1 MTSPPPSSPHD
12 PRHGS
17 LSGGPPPGP
26 HPAYPPHPGRPG
38 PGYPPRP
45 GHPGRPG
52 PGYPAPG
59 YAPSP
64 VPPAAAFTPRY
75 RRTAWVLIWVPVVL
89 MVAAGALSI
98 GLLAYADSD
107 PSNNSAAGYLALLMW
122 AAMLVVGP
130 LLLGAFVPGCVML
143 ARSNRAR
150 ALTQVTGYRPPA

>member
-1 MTSPPPSSPHD
+1 
-12 PRHGS
+12 
-17 LSGGPPPGP
+17 
-26 HPAYPPHPGRPG
+26 
-38 PGYPPRP
+38 
-45 GHPGRPG
+45 
-52 PGYPAPG
+52 
-59 YAPSP
+59 

>member
-1 MTSPPPSSPHD
+1 MTSPPPSFPHD

-38 PGYPPRP
+38 PGYPPR
-45 GHPGRPG
+45 

>member
-1 MTSPPPSSPHD
+1 MTSPPPQPPHD

-17 LSGGPPPGP
+17 AYDGPPAGP
-26 HPAYPPHPGRPG
+26 HPAYPPHTGHPG
-38 PGYPPRP
+38 PGYPPHSGHP
-45 GHPGRPG
+45 GHPGL
-52 PGYPAPG
+52 GYPAPG
-59 YAPSP
+59 YAPP
-64 VPPAAAFTPRY
+64 PPPPAAAFTPRY

-107 PSNNSAAGYLALLMW
+107 PSNNSAAGYLALMMW

>member
-1 MTSPPPSSPHD
+1 MTSPPPHPPHD
-12 PRHGS
+12 PRRGS
-17 LSGGPPPGP
+17 PYGGFPPGP
-26 HPAYPPHPGRPG
+26 PYRAHPPQSAHPPQPT
-38 PGYPPRP
+38 YPPRP
-45 GHPGRPG
+45 G
-52 PGYPAPG
+52 YPPPG
-59 YAPSP
+59 YAPTP
-64 VPPAAAFTPRY
+64 PPPAAAFTPRY

-107 PSNNSAAGYLALLMW
+107 PSNNSAAGYLALMTW

>member
-1 MTSPPPSSPHD
+1 MTSPPPFPPHD

-17 LSGGPPPGP
+17 PYGGPPPGTQ
-26 HPAYPPHPGRPG
+26 PAFPPR
-38 PGYPPRP
+38 PGYPPPP
-45 GHPGRPG
+45 GH
-52 PGYPAPG
+52 PAPG

-107 PSNNSAAGYLALLMW
+107 PSNNSAAGYLALLTW
-122 AAMLVVGP
+122 AAMLVAGP